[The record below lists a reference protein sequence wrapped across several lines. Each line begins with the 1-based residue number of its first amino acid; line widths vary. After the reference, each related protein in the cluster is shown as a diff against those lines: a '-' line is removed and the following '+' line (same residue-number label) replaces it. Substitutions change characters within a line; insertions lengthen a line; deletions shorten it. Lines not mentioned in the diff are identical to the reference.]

1 MPEISRFF
9 GIIIKMFFY
18 DHAPPHFHAEYGNYK
33 ATFEIKSGKL
43 LSGKLPGKQLKLVQ
57 AWAIIHEKE
66 LLRNFEKLRK
76 NPTEWKK
83 IEPLK

>member
-9 GIIIKMFFY
+9 GVIIKMFFA
-18 DHAPPHFHAEYGNYK
+18 DHAPPHFHVEYGEYK
-33 ATFEIKSGKL
+33 ATFEIKMNKI
-43 LSGKLPGKQLKLVQ
+43 LSGKLPTKQLKLIQ

-66 LLRNFEKLRK
+66 LLKNFEQLRK